1 MVKDCL
7 ESCIDNNNHH
17 DNNKVS
23 IEEGCRLGCE
33 MQKKALEN
41 LQTKFLKTAPER
53 LLGSA
58 VGFCWD
64 GCYGELDTTL
74 QPVCI
79 AACDT
84 MRKKQKTK
92 IQSIVEADESNVIIE
107 NEESVDEDDSEI
119 ILKKEESNEMYDS
132 ENILEKEKSIE
143 KDDSENKL
151 ANEIP
156 EYKNHDLEL
165 KKEPETESFETDE
178 VSEEEQTLTYIVV
191 RTWPDQYNYVLMRLM
206 QQLFSEMGSDD
217 NSEGD
222 CFQSIGK
229 KGDNW
234 QMNWPAYS
242 ARAAAMTSEDSTPG
256 IYDQVAA
263 SLEQMKDN
271 VERTIETPGFKEN
284 FFYILLGLT
293 GFMLL
298 SSVFNSMLC
307 PKENPTNE
315 DHYYLPPA
323 EALPVKL
330 PTYEECIKA
339 DKKLVVGLTAQE
351 EVCKVDLSLL
361 AVAMP
366 LTYKKIEETK
376 EVEDDKIETV

>member
-1 MVKDCL
+1 
-7 ESCIDNNNHH
+7 
-17 DNNKVS
+17 
-23 IEEGCRLGCE
+23 
-33 MQKKALEN
+33 
-41 LQTKFLKTAPER
+41 
-53 LLGSA
+53 
-58 VGFCWD
+58 
-64 GCYGELDTTL
+64 
-74 QPVCI
+74 
-79 AACDT
+79 
-84 MRKKQKTK
+84 
-92 IQSIVEADESNVIIE
+92 
-107 NEESVDEDDSEI
+107 
-119 ILKKEESNEMYDS
+119 
-132 ENILEKEKSIE
+132 
-143 KDDSENKL
+143 
-151 ANEIP
+151 
-156 EYKNHDLEL
+156 
-165 KKEPETESFETDE
+165 
-178 VSEEEQTLTYIVV
+178 
-191 RTWPDQYNYVLMRLM
+191 
-206 QQLFSEMGSDD
+206 MG
-217 NSEGD
+217 
-222 CFQSIGK
+222 
-229 KGDNW
+229 
-234 QMNWPAYS
+234 
-242 ARAAAMTSEDSTPG
+242 MTSEDSTPG

-376 EVEDDKIETV
+376 EVEDDEIETV